1 MSGSE
6 SNKKEVPEEFSR
18 VIKDFVNDIKIT
30 FPEYLPII
38 NKWWK
43 DSSNFDYIEEEEER
57 TKAIQQAEKTS
68 TGILFSFCQK
78 KYPVKFFE
86 ILYQNEEIFKE
97 DSTVDTEF
105 LPHIHFK
112 DLWQFDITDKTRETI
127 WKYLQLIM
135 FSIINTID
143 NKEAFGDSAKLFEA
157 INDGDFKNKL
167 EETMTKMQEIF
178 NMKSFGGDDNDAS
191 DGIGGADKGNDNTDG
206 MGTNFGSNMNMDDL
220 PNPADLHDHIAGM
233 LEGKLGKLAK
243 EIAEETAENLDL
255 GIDMDGS
262 SDMKDVFNKLVKN
275 PGKLMGLVKN
285 VGEKLDT
292 RIKSGEI
299 KESELIAEATEI
311 MNRMKN
317 MPGMDGIQEMLSKM
331 GMSASGLGKG
341 GKVNYGAMEAELNK
355 KMKLAKMKERMHA
368 KSEMNKVAKEAQYQ
382 EQQQQSTSKPA
393 MSEEELIALFSK
405 GEKAEKTPRTA
416 NPNNQSSSQ
425 TPVQNT
431 SNSSGKSKNNKKK
444 GKK

>member
-1 MSGSE
+1 MSDSE
-6 SNKKEVPEEFSR
+6 SNKKEAPEEFSR

-43 DSSNFDYIEEEEER
+43 DSSNFDYIEEDEAR
-57 TKAIQQAEKTS
+57 IKAIQQSEKTS

-167 EETMTKMQEIF
+167 EETMSKMQDIF
-178 NMKSFGGDDNDAS
+178 NMKSSGQDETDGTDGVDGDANS
-191 DGIGGADKGNDNTDG
+191 SGDG
-206 MGTNFGSNMNMDDL
+206 MGTNFGSNMNMGDL
-220 PNPADLHDHIAGM
+220 PNPADLHDHITGM

-255 GIDMDGS
+255 GMDMDGNA
-262 SDMKDVFNKLVKN
+262 DMKDVFNKLVKN

-311 MNRMKN
+311 MNKMKN

-355 KMKLAKMKERMHA
+355 KMRIAKMKERMHA
-368 KSEMNKVAKEAQYQ
+368 KSEMNKAAKESDA
-382 EQQQQSTSKPA
+382 QQQSTSKPA

-405 GEKAEKTPRTA
+405 SEKAEKTPRNA
-416 NPNNQSSSQ
+416 NPNNQPPGQ
-425 TPVQNT
+425 APLQNT
-431 SNSSGKSKNNKKK
+431 TNSSTKSKNNKKK

>member
-6 SNKKEVPEEFSR
+6 SNKKEAPEEFSR

-43 DSSNFDYIEEEEER
+43 DSSNFDYIEEDEAR
-57 TKAIQQAEKTS
+57 IKAIQQSEKTS

-167 EETMTKMQEIF
+167 EETMSKMQDIF
-178 NMKSFGGDDNDAS
+178 NMKSSGQDETDGTDGVDGDANS
-191 DGIGGADKGNDNTDG
+191 SGDG
-206 MGTNFGSNMNMDDL
+206 MGTNFGSNMNMGDL
-220 PNPADLHDHIAGM
+220 PNPADLHDHITGM

-255 GIDMDGS
+255 GMDMDGNA
-262 SDMKDVFNKLVKN
+262 DMKDVFNKLVKN

-311 MNRMKN
+311 MNKMKN

-355 KMKLAKMKERMHA
+355 KMRIAKMKERMHA
-368 KSEMNKVAKEAQYQ
+368 KSEMNKAAKESDA
-382 EQQQQSTSKPA
+382 QQQSTSKPA

-405 GEKAEKTPRTA
+405 SEKAEKTPRNA
-416 NPNNQSSSQ
+416 NPNNQPPGQ
-425 TPVQNT
+425 APLQNT
-431 SNSSGKSKNNKKK
+431 TNSSTKSKNNKKK